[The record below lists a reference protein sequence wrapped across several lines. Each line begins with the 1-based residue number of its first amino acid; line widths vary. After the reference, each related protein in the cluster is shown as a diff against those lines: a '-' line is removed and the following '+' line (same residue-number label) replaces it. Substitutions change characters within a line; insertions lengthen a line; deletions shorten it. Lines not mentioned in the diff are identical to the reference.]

1 MVTPHASTA
10 THCGVT
16 SACRHLS
23 LAPLSALSST
33 VAPRLPLS
41 SRRGS
46 RPRNQRAYLLRSRPI
61 ATELNK
67 VARHRDGGPKP
78 MPLRLRTLARDQT
91 QGDVQKTRKD
101 RGICYAQIQDLEVR
115 P

>member
-23 LAPLSALSST
+23 LAPLSGLSST

-61 ATELNK
+61 AT
-67 VARHRDGGPKP
+67 G
-78 MPLRLRTLARDQT
+78 
-91 QGDVQKTRKD
+91 
-101 RGICYAQIQDLEVR
+101 
-115 P
+115 